1 MPFAINAAG
10 PAGAFAFPPANAE
23 DALARIHKLEA
34 QGFKSI
40 VIKDERGRIVSRD
53 SLEALTRPAVE

>member
-10 PAGAFAFPPANAE
+10 PAGAFAFPPASAQ
-23 DALARIHKLEA
+23 DTMDRIRKLEA

-40 VIKDERGRIVSRD
+40 VIKDERGRIVSKD
-53 SLEALTRPAVE
+53 QLEALSRPAPE